1 MASPFGPNLRICID
15 SKIDIHFLA
24 IILLTR
30 SVESAS
36 RRGFAVVIRAE
47 DRLERQEAEI
57 ESLCGEVLARYEEAS
72 LVYRLSER
80 IGSVLGER
88 SIATLVLSEAAAVLG
103 ATAGEV
109 WLRNGD
115 ELVLA
120 AGLPHGAPRAPDATI
135 VRTVELGTTWVADG
149 ARGDAAAM
157 AVSLP
162 DGKGGSLGALTLRGR
177 PAGRAYLTG
186 ESKLLSAIAAL
197 AAAFIR
203 NDRLAETAR
212 LEVLRRREDD
222 IARQVHRGLL
232 PRQDPLFAG
241 LDIAGAFRAAERV
254 GGDYYGYMA
263 MSDGSLGVAIADV
276 SGHGV
281 GAALYMATAKGAL
294 QSEAREI
301 LSPAELLFRVNEVLA
316 SDFSAADMFATMAF
330 VRFLPDGRRIV
341 WSNAGQNPPIVIRA
355 SGDVAT
361 LPASGPA
368 VGIVSGARWRDA
380 SCRFE
385 AGDLLVLYTDGVV
398 EARDG
403 SRAPFGVERL
413 TTAARRPGST
423 AAAVRGSILED
434 LARHTGGLP
443 PRDDMTLVVVRGVPL
458 PEAA

>member
-1 MASPFGPNLRICID
+1 M
-15 SKIDIHFLA
+15 
-24 IILLTR
+24 
-30 SVESAS
+30 
-36 RRGFAVVIRAE
+36 IRADE
-47 DRLERQEAEI
+47 RLERQEAEI
-57 ESLCGEVLARYEEAS
+57 QSLCGEVLARYEEAS

-88 SIATLVLSEAAAVLG
+88 GIARLVLSDAAAVLG
-103 ATAGEV
+103 AVAGEV
-109 WLRNGD
+109 WLRQGE
-115 ELVLA
+115 ELLLA
-120 AGLPHGAPRAPDATI
+120 AALPDDASRPPDPQVVRCVATGA
-135 VRTVELGTTWVADG
+135 TWVAEG
-149 ARGDAAAM
+149 ARGPDAAIVLA
-157 AVSLP
+157 LP
-162 DGKGGSLGALTLRGR
+162 DGKGGALGALSLRGR
-177 PAGRAYLTG
+177 PEGLAYLTG
-186 ESKLLSAIAAL
+186 ECKLMAAIAAL

-212 LEVLRRREDD
+212 VDVLRRREDD

-263 MSDGSLGVAIADV
+263 MSDGSLGVAMADV

-301 LSPAELLFRVNEVLA
+301 LSPAELLYRVNEVLA
-316 SDFSAADMFATMAF
+316 ADFSAADMFATMAF
-330 VRFLPDGRRIV
+330 ARILPDGRRIV
-341 WSNAGQNPPIVIRA
+341 WSNAGQNPPVLIRA
-355 SGDVAT
+355 GGEVTT

-398 EARDG
+398 EARNGEKRPYGVDRLIAVAGKASG
-403 SRAPFGVERL
+403 S
-413 TTAARRPGST
+413 AAS
-423 AAAVRGSILED
+423 VRGAILDD
-434 LARHTGGLP
+434 LELHTGGLP

-458 PEAA
+458 PDAA

>member
-1 MASPFGPNLRICID
+1 M
-15 SKIDIHFLA
+15 
-24 IILLTR
+24 
-30 SVESAS
+30 
-36 RRGFAVVIRAE
+36 IRADE
-47 DRLERQEAEI
+47 RLERQEAEI

-88 SIATLVLSEAAAVLG
+88 AIARLVLSEAAAVLG

-109 WLRNGD
+109 WLREGD

-120 AGLPHGAPRAPDATI
+120 AALPDEEPRVADPVI
-135 VRTVELGTTWVADG
+135 VRTVATAASWAADG
-149 ARGDAAAM
+149 ARGEAAAM
-157 AVSLP
+157 AVPLP
-162 DGKGGSLGALTLRGR
+162 DGKGGAIGALSLRGR

-186 ESKLLSAIAAL
+186 ESKLMSAIAAL
-197 AAAFIR
+197 ASAFIR

-212 LEVLRRREDD
+212 LAVLRQREDD

-330 VRFLPDGRRIV
+330 ARFLPDGRRVV
-341 WSNAGQNPPIVIRA
+341 WSNAGQNAPVLIRV
-355 SGDVAT
+355 GGEVAT

-368 VGIVSGARWRDA
+368 VGIVSGPRWRDA

-398 EARDG
+398 EARDA
-403 SRAPFGVERL
+403 SRQPYGADRL
-413 TTAARRPGST
+413 IAAARKGGG
-423 AAAVRGSILED
+423 AAASVRGAILTD
-434 LARHTGGLP
+434 LERHTGGMP

-458 PEAA
+458 PEVA